1 MPLNPFLLALPVA
14 GIALIL
20 LVIWLTGGLKSA
32 RVDRAAAL
40 ARLAE
45 DLPDFHAGSLTV
57 DTDGRLAL
65 ARAAAGDELALVFAV
80 GSRLATRKLKP
91 RDLRAARTRPDPG
104 GTRLILQT
112 GDFARSRF
120 ELVLPDAE
128 AAPLAAWLGA
138 RLQEV

>member
-32 RVDRAAAL
+32 RVDRAKAL

-45 DLPDFHAGSLTV
+45 DLPDFEAGSLAV
-57 DTDGRLAL
+57 DADGRLAL
-65 ARAAAGDELALVFAV
+65 ARATSGDELVLVFAV
-80 GSRLATRKLKP
+80 GNRLATRKLKP
-91 RDLRAARTRPDPG
+91 RDLRAAHLRPDPD

-112 GDFARSRF
+112 GDFARPRF
-120 ELVLPDAE
+120 ELRLPEAE
-128 AAPLAAWLGA
+128 ATPLAAWLGA
-138 RLQEV
+138 RPQEA